1 MLYISDNLK
10 HLRGKSKLSQ
20 QQAADAMKFG
30 LDQYKKYEYGKNMP
44 PAESLLAISR
54 FYAVS
59 MELLLTA
66 DLSKIKTEQLLKL
79 DSNRILMPIVVDRD
93 GSNLIEVVT
102 HKAKAGYSAGG
113 YADFRF
119 ISELDHISLPWLGK
133 NEKYRVFPI
142 DGDSMPPHN
151 NDSSIVGRYIEKL
164 GDIVS
169 GRTYIVITKNRE
181 MVYKR
186 LHRNKK
192 NDLELQS
199 DNSFYA
205 PYDVKV
211 SEIAEVWEYSG
222 SIERGIFRQN
232 AGEVQPL
239 DAVIRKLQQDL
250 MEIKK
255 KVS

>member
-10 HLRGKSKLSQ
+10 YLRSKRKLSQ
-20 QQAADAMKFG
+20 LQAADAMKFG
-30 LDQYKKYEYGKNMP
+30 LDQYKKYEYGKNTP
-44 PAESLLAISR
+44 PAESLLVISR
-54 FYAVS
+54 FYAIS
-59 MELLLTA
+59 MELLLTV

-151 NDSSIVGRYIEKL
+151 SDSSIVGRYIEKL

-186 LHRNKK
+186 LRRKK
-192 NDLELQS
+192 NNDIELQS

-222 SIERGIFRQN
+222 SIERGVFKQN
-232 AGEVQPL
+232 AEELQPL

-250 MEIKK
+250 MEIKE